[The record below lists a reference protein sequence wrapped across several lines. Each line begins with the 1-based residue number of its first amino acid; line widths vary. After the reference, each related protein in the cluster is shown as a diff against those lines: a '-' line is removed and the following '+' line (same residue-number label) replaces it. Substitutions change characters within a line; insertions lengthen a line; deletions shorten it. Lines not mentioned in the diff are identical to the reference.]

1 MLRAQYIYT
10 YVKGTVDWRNDT
22 PNAIG
27 STLFTLLRGY
37 SGAEQVTEN
46 EIKRKTILE
55 IPPINMIIHQQM
67 RDKTTTGRN
76 RMTVTHTLCFPRILA
91 RARVRVLSLPLPLS
105 VCLSLC
111 CSFSP
116 SCSSFSLFLCHSL
129 FPLSY
134 SLSFTFPLA
143 LTLSLFLSLS
153 RSLSHALSVSLA
165 HTLALC
171 LARMIAFSL
180 RVCHA

>member
-91 RARVRVLSLPLPLS
+91 RARVRVLSLSLPLS
-105 VCLSLC
+105 VFLSLC

-116 SCSSFSLFLCHSL
+116 SCS
-129 FPLSY
+129 P
-134 SLSFTFPLA
+134 SLSFSV
-143 LTLSLFLSLS
+143 TLSCSCRIHSLLLFLSHSLSLSLSLSLSRFLSLS
-153 RSLSHALSVSLA
+153 LTHTLSLSHTHFDACMDVY
-165 HTLALC
+165 
-171 LARMIAFSL
+171 
-180 RVCHA
+180 VKE